1 MKSRLTEAAAVLIFA
16 DRTTP
21 AALLGKKYGVSEK
34 AIRDVRMG
42 RTWAY
47 TTGVRSCQPKRGRP
61 LGSKDAGPRALKRRK
76 RKTGSGGLIDDQL
89 YAWARKRFVLKR
101 LFADDG
107 IEGLDE

>member
-1 MKSRLTEAAAVLIFA
+1 MKSRITEAAAVLIFA

-21 AALLGKKYGVSEK
+21 AALLGKKYGVSGK
-34 AIRDVRMG
+34 AIRDIWMG

-61 LGSKDAGPRALKRRK
+61 LGSKDVGPRLLKKRR
-76 RKTGSGGLIDDQL
+76 TGLIDDQL

>member
-61 LGSKDAGPRALKRRK
+61 LGSKDVGPRLLKKRR
-76 RKTGSGGLIDDQL
+76 TGLIDDQL
-89 YAWARKRFVLKR
+89 YAWARTRFVLKR